1 MGGAVSDVVSSVGDL
16 GVSID
21 QTVRDTLPGGWTTA
35 ALLAAGAYY
44 APEIGAYITTAG
56 ETATAGSA
64 TLPANP
70 VGFINITIN
79 GVAYKVPYYN
89 Q

>member
-1 MGGAVSDVVSSVGDL
+1 MATGIANTSQLNPYPQTEFLDTTTKRPTRAWQQFFLNLLNFSSAT
-16 GVSID
+16 S
-21 QTVRDTLPGGWTTA
+21 
-35 ALLAAGAYY
+35 
-44 APEIGAYITTAG
+44 
-56 ETATAGSA
+56 ATAGSA

-79 GVAYKVPYYN
+79 GVPYKVPYYN